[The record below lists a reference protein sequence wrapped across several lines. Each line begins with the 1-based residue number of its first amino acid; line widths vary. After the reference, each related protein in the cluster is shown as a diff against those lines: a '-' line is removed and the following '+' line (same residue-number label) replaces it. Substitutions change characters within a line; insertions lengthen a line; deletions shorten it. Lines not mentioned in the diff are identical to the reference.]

1 MPKKLIIGIVA
12 GVVLAAGI
20 AVGVFFFLRRG
31 GPPAFQD
38 VPKDNFYFK
47 PIQWAEQNGIISGMY
62 GDFFAPDEACT
73 RAQAMTFLW
82 RASGSP
88 TPSPEFRNPFPDVSP
103 DMYYYEPVLWAAE
116 RRITRGTDEGG
127 FWPDGPI
134 TRGQAMVFLYR
145 AVGSPEV
152 DDSKELPFQDVTS
165 SDYYETAVRW
175 AVQEKITN
183 GLADNVFLAH
193 DPCTR
198 AQMVTFLYRCFK

>member
-12 GVVLAAGI
+12 GVVLLAGI
-20 AVGVFFFLRRG
+20 GVGVFFFLNRG
-31 GPPAFQD
+31 GSPAFED
-38 VPKDNFYFK
+38 VPKKHFYYK
-47 PIQWAEQNGIISGMY
+47 PVQWAEKNGIISGMF
-62 GDFFAPDEACT
+62 GDFFGPDEPCT

-88 TPSPEFRNPFPDVSP
+88 EPSPNFRNPFPDISP
-103 DMYYYEPVLWAAE
+103 DMYCYNAVLWAAE

-127 FWPDGPI
+127 FYPDGTI

-152 DDSKELPFQDVTS
+152 DDSKDLPFQDVTS

-175 AVQEKITN
+175 AVAEKVTN
-183 GLADNVFLAH
+183 GLAENAFLAH

-198 AQMVTFLYRCFK
+198 AQMVMFLYRCFK